1 MRGGGFTPW
10 VTFQGTVETSTHM
23 GLYAYLLEEQLEG
36 ILALADYLRT
46 ATRLQLVV
54 ILYPDEATSNLRTFA
69 FVALHLLSTGRL
81 GCIFQRN
88 SVYSGTF
95 LSYPEELRFSMPPEN
110 RKGKKRNAKGICLY
124 QSCS

>member
-81 GCIFQRN
+81 GCISRGIPYIPVLSCHTQRN
-88 SVYSGTF
+88 YVSLCHQKT
-95 LSYPEELRFSMPPEN
+95 EKE
-110 RKGKKRNAKGICLY
+110 
-124 QSCS
+124 